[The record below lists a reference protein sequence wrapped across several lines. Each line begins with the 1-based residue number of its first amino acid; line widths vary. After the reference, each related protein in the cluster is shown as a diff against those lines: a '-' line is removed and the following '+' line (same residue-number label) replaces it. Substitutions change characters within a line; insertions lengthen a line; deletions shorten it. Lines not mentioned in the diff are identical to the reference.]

1 MTDANNQLDY
11 LGAIDRYRFLTI
23 LNAADHCEEYPF
35 AKQATMLWLAN
46 FPGDLYVKYYQAKT
60 FIKTGKIDQGRLLY
74 ESLIELD
81 PLFIEP
87 IKDMSELTAKKD
99 LQSRYR
105 SIYQYLTKNKSF
117 NQAQETWLSPLW
129 EARSKFEQGDFT
141 NAMQYVHQSLLKTP
155 QTPIPAILHLQIAN
169 NLGNQEMVSNLSE
182 IYYDAW
188 PKCLQINVVKAIS
201 EIEHG
206 LEARAVERLHWV
218 ESQDNA
224 GQVIT
229 RMLGNDHP
237 FKDMWPEYLQ
247 AHFDLPIPASVS
259 AYLGW
264 NQLNPGSFNFPTFSQ
279 SPFFRRVIHT
289 PSISETQEIRVAQA
303 STRSSKNKPESF
315 TDNRPKQIAKK
326 DANNNDIEKVQ
337 NAFSKIAKRLK
348 KLDLE
353 RTDTRFPVYVIL
365 SSRKQLEKVYGPN
378 TADVIDKLLQ
388 ELLGHIQGL
397 PDWDAKIFYPDDSA
411 SMARLGLKP
420 FIAYDPWQV
429 KLALADLDEHL
440 EKQGEMIGALLIV
453 GGPEIVPFHH
463 LPNPTSDNDLD
474 VPSDNPYGTIDENYF
489 IPQWPVGRLP
499 GETGSDAGLL
509 LSQIRGLI
517 YQYKQKSKKSK
528 SSVQKFAS
536 IFTWILDLFSNWNRN
551 VNSNQSLG
559 YSAEIWKEASS
570 EVYKTAGQGK
580 ELHLS
585 PPVHAGSLALN
596 NSLGHKIGYFN
607 LHGIKDGANWYGQK
621 DFSSQSAG
629 PDYPIALSPNMFSEK
644 IRSPKLVFTEA
655 CYGANVLE
663 KRHEEAMSL
672 KFLDTGTKSFVG
684 STCIAYGSVMP
695 PLIAADYLA
704 NAFWKQVLD
713 GQPAGYALMQA
724 KLNLVEEMT
733 KIQGFLDGEDQ
744 KTILS
749 FILYGDPLAVHDGIS
764 ALPKPLLR
772 EKSHPDIKTISDSDL
787 VPENDESD
795 LPKNVSKQ
803 VKKIVE
809 SYLPGLENAQMKMNK
824 SYQEFNAKKVGKSN
838 DAQRYVVTLQKSFD
852 LNLDAEHHHYAR
864 MTFNEKGK
872 LVKFTT
878 SR

>member
-229 RMLGNDHP
+229 RMLGNDHQ

-279 SPFFRRVIHT
+279 SPFFRRVTHT

-326 DANNNDIEKVQ
+326 DANNKDIEKVQ

-474 VPSDNPYGTIDENYF
+474 VPSDNPYGTIDKNYF

-528 SSVQKFAS
+528 SNVQKFAS

-551 VNSNQSLG
+551 VYSNQSLG

-621 DFSSQSAG
+621 DFSSQSTG
-629 PDYPIALSPNMFSEK
+629 RDYPIALSPNMFSEK

-663 KRHEEAMSL
+663 KRHDEAMSL

-713 GQPAGYALMQA
+713 GQAAGYALMQA